1 MPSHHIRTLFKG
13 HDAADMAPT
22 PAADSGPRDT
32 PDTPSSVEIL
42 SSQGK
47 ASEHMLSTP
56 GSRKRSILF
65 NMILPPEAPPVDAGL
80 ALPPHIPLPPMI
92 DSTETIVDREITATE
107 IKSSSLHATSTS
119 TSTSRSLR
127 SWILGD
133 GDDHDHGAQV
143 TKRHGNNRTE
153 GDHHEREQ
161 EKGSIVKGQS
171 QSVVSLQTTTVVSKS
186 TTIKTWFSK
195 KSHVEVQKKE
205 GSAHHGSENASKD
218 SESMTQTTSTLQ
230 QQQHAVQSTNGR
242 TVVATTVQQE
252 VVHQE
257 THQKTRTVALV
268 NVNVS
273 VHDVLGLGKVMEIT
287 LAMFHAHGAFLR
299 RQPFWLQCV
308 MMGWEALV
316 VLLVVWGLLRIVG
329 LAEVIVWGADDLV
342 RGALATVRV
351 VGTTLQA
358 YLSY

>member
-1 MPSHHIRTLFKG
+1 SLIAHMPSHHIRTLFKG

-32 PDTPSSVEIL
+32 PDTPSSVEIQ

-47 ASEHMLSTP
+47 PSEHMLSTP

-143 TKRHGNNRTE
+143 MKR
-153 GDHHEREQ
+153 
-161 EKGSIVKGQS
+161 SIVKSQS
-171 QSVVSLQTTTVVSKS
+171 QNVVSLQTTTVVSKS

-195 KSHVEVQKKE
+195 KSRVEVQEKE
-205 GSAHHGSENASKD
+205 GSAHHASENASKD
-218 SESMTQTTSTLQ
+218 GESMTQTTSTLQ

-351 VGTTLQA
+351 VGTTVQA